1 MDKHNYVRG
10 IQDCC
15 EQHGLDLIYRD
26 DDLPCIE
33 PILNKT
39 TFFMFEKVNSDR
51 MSSFAGTKYVSPD
64 ENRYELEELETATLI
79 CPITDT
85 MYPSVN
91 GIRLINP
98 NYAFKISGCSS
109 LV

>member
-1 MDKHNYVRG
+1 
-10 IQDCC
+10 
-15 EQHGLDLIYRD
+15 
-26 DDLPCIE
+26 
-33 PILNKT
+33 
-39 TFFMFEKVNSDR
+39 MFEKVNSDR
-51 MSSFAGTKYVSPD
+51 MSSFAELNMFPD

-98 NYAFKISGCSS
+98 NMHLKSPDVHF
-109 LV
+109 